1 MLLIKQKNQ
10 KIINKYSIKKILI
23 IIFFILLID
32 RINNNKINNYEL
44 NKNYNDLQKFINFPF
59 PNKLKNKIRL
69 GVYIYEMKGGGA
81 QRVTA
86 LLLNYIH
93 EIRIIDIFLFTL
105 NVKEINEYK
114 IPDNIKRIFLK
125 NENINNLIIE
135 IKKKKINVLLYQFP
149 NFNEINILNK
159 LESIN
164 TIFYRHS
171 SIFYG
176 IYNKLYFI
184 KTTYKEYFN
193 SKYIISLIPLEN
205 DYIFH
210 KWGITTSILM
220 DNFITYEYD
229 IIIPSDLSSN
239 IIVMLGRADDIEK
252 RFDIG
257 IQTMEYIVKEI
268 PTAKMKI
275 ISRLDK
281 IEYLQNLI
289 YNLNLENKI
298 FFVGYTLN
306 PEIYFKNSSL
316 HIFPTLTE
324 AFPMA
329 LSEIKIFGIPTIL
342 LGLDYLTLSKKGTI
356 IIYDEM
362 PESIAKE
369 SLKIMKNKKYLK
381 KLGRKARLSM
391 KRFNNIQLAKK
402 WIKLI
407 LSVYNGEIYYKILQN
422 NDTKLS
428 NKTALKI
435 LINQVKLIKKRKT
448 IYFNTTIDDFL
459 NFNYLMNFNF
469 QI

>member
-1 MLLIKQKNQ
+1 
-10 KIINKYSIKKILI
+10 
-23 IIFFILLID
+23 
-32 RINNNKINNYEL
+32 
-44 NKNYNDLQKFINFPF
+44 
-59 PNKLKNKIRL
+59 
-69 GVYIYEMKGGGA
+69 
-81 QRVTA
+81 
-86 LLLNYIH
+86 
-93 EIRIIDIFLFTL
+93 
-105 NVKEINEYK
+105 
-114 IPDNIKRIFLK
+114 
-125 NENINNLIIE
+125 
-135 IKKKKINVLLYQFP
+135 
-149 NFNEINILNK
+149 
-159 LESIN
+159 
-164 TIFYRHS
+164 
-171 SIFYG
+171 
-176 IYNKLYFI
+176 
-184 KTTYKEYFN
+184 
-193 SKYIISLIPLEN
+193 
-205 DYIFH
+205 
-210 KWGITTSILM
+210 M

-239 IIVMLGRADDIEK
+239 IIVMLGRADDKGK

-298 FFVGYTLN
+298 FFVEYTLN

-369 SLKIMKNKKYLK
+369 SIKIMKNKKYLK

-428 NKTALKI
+428 NKKALKI
-435 LINQVKLIKKRKT
+435 FIIYVIKNISFKYLLIL
-448 IYFNTTIDDFL
+448 
-459 NFNYLMNFNF
+459 
-469 QI
+469 